1 MGLKTLF
8 TNIQSL
14 SKEKSLRCDVDF
26 VEFQNHFTLSKYY
39 SFKDLFEI
47 VKDNKVNLENLDDDF
62 YYVEIGNVTK
72 NGVVEPVKLNFNNRE
87 IEDENYYKK
96 IEKGDII
103 QVQVG
108 DILISKV
115 RPNLKK
121 FVFIDEDNKNYY
133 YTSAFIHLRPKKLNK
148 ILYYSLRSI
157 FYNNLIAISRQGKG
171 YPTIKEDDM
180 LCLKFDKNIIDTLIN
195 KKADIDKDINF
206 IEEEIKQL
214 QNKIENPQKI
224 INKIF
229 AKEFNFNESLYDD
242 FGKGMTAGTQTA
254 KNRTLRTFE
263 TNFSDIA
270 TNKILRSSTR
280 YHNIPTKTLTNI
292 LKKIDTIKVKDVVES
307 YEKGIQP
314 DYVLYGDIPVIKI
327 ANLKNG
333 YIDFSETEYISK
345 EDYDKLSERKKI
357 KHGDIILC
365 VTGKVSL
372 GKIDYYDYEN
382 EAITTVDNYVLR
394 LKDNYNPLFFIYF
407 FRCIL
412 GCFQVERDYTG
423 TTNQIHLY
431 WDEISNFKIPN
442 LKLTLQQKIVDEIKS
457 ELDLQEQIKNQ
468 IEENYVKIENLLTNI
483 IKSPED
489 E

>member
-72 NGVVEPVKLNFNNRE
+72 NGVVEPVKLNFNIRE
-87 IEDENYYKK
+87 IEDESYYKK

-103 QVQVG
+103 QVQAG

-180 LCLKFDKNIIDTLIN
+180 LCLKFDKNIIDTLTN
-195 KKADIDKDINF
+195 KKVDIDKDINF

-214 QNKIENPQKI
+214 QNKIENLQKI

-345 EDYDKLSERKKI
+345 EDYDKLSERKKN
-357 KHGDIILC
+357 K
-365 VTGKVSL
+365 T
-372 GKIDYYDYEN
+372 
-382 EAITTVDNYVLR
+382 
-394 LKDNYNPLFFIYF
+394 
-407 FRCIL
+407 
-412 GCFQVERDYTG
+412 
-423 TTNQIHLY
+423 
-431 WDEISNFKIPN
+431 
-442 LKLTLQQKIVDEIKS
+442 
-457 ELDLQEQIKNQ
+457 
-468 IEENYVKIENLLTNI
+468 
-483 IKSPED
+483 
-489 E
+489 